1 MNNVS
6 LIGRIVNDL
15 ELKTVGMENIPLLQF
30 GIAVDDGFG
39 DNKKSYFFDVKSW
52 RKQAEIIAQYFSKG
66 DRIGVV
72 GKLVHETWETDG
84 QKKSRI
90 TVQINDF
97 DFIEKKGGSGNSNN
111 NQRSSYDQPS
121 TPPPASNQ
129 QNNNQNIDF
138 DNFPE
143 NDDDI
148 PF

>member
-30 GIAVDDGFG
+30 SIAIDDGFG

-72 GKLVHETWETDG
+72 GKLVQETWETDG
-84 QKKSRI
+84 QKRSRVI
-90 TVQINDF
+90 IQINDF
-97 DFIEKKGGSGNSNN
+97 DFIEKKGESGNNTN
-111 NQRSSYDQPS
+111 PSYEQTP
-121 TPPPASNQ
+121 TPPPAKNQ

-138 DNFPE
+138 ENFPE
-143 NDDDI
+143 SDDDI

>member
-1 MNNVS
+1 MNNVN
-6 LIGRIVNDL
+6 LIGRIATDI

-30 GIAVDDGFG
+30 AIIVNDGFG
-39 DNKKSYFFDVKSW
+39 DNKKSSLFSIKSW

-66 DRIGVV
+66 DRIGIV
-72 GKLVHETWETDG
+72 GKLIQETWETDG
-84 QKKSRI
+84 QKQSRVTI
-90 TVQINDF
+90 QINDF
-97 DFIEKKGGSGNSNN
+97 DFIEKKGDNSNN
-111 NQRSSYDQPS
+111 NQYSSQPTP
-121 TPPPASNQ
+121 TPPPANQ